1 MVFFFIISWPSS
13 GCQGCQVSATRRPYT
28 QVHWQYGIK
37 PQNVHNFHQNHYK
50 VPHLKFLT
58 PGILTGTWPPGI
70 LTGAR
75 WPDFNIYWN
84 IGCDTSN
91 FWEKFAKSNY
101 DAINYFFSH
110 LVAILWLPGV
120 PGCQVPGNRWPY
132 WLISLAIYGVTSQ
145 NMHNFSQNHYKV
157 PKYNFSHQLATWHLG
172 RCQVANRPHNR

>member
-1 MVFFFIISWPSS
+1 MVFFSS
-13 GCQGCQVSATRRPYT
+13 FRGHPLAARGARSLPLGGHIPKY
-28 QVHWQYGIK
+28 HWQNGIK

-157 PKYNFSHQLATWHLG
+157 PKYNFSHQLATWHHG
-172 RCQVANRPHNR
+172 RWPLAT